1 MIENFIELIVLH
13 SQAVVHGI
21 KAIESSAAQIAFIV
35 DDNKKLLGIMTNG
48 DVRRFFLRGGTTDSG
63 ITDCMNRE
71 FRSVGPATT
80 REEVLKLFDL
90 GFRAVPVIDAEGVLT
105 DFVTP
110 DYFPPAEEKSVLAR
124 ARAPVRISFSGGGS
138 DLTYYFMH
146 NQGAVLHTTIGLY
159 AHTTLIPS
167 KGQHIRIIS
176 HDIDREENY
185 TSLRELLD
193 SPEKS
198 LLSSVVSVIRP
209 DFGFEL
215 FVHSDFPIGSGLGGS
230 SAVAISIVSAF
241 NELRLDKWTTYEVAE
256 LAFHA
261 ERLCFGINGGWQ
273 DQYAS
278 AFGGFNLIEFDG
290 KRNMVHSLRLE
301 TDTLNE
307 LEECLMLCDTGIK
320 HDSGQLHDIQH
331 KEFVESDR
339 QAQVQRMVDLSRQMH
354 KFLICGDL
362 KAFGNG
368 LHEAWVLKHSLSSA
382 ISDSHIDEI
391 YQSARDAG
399 VLGGKLLGAG
409 GGGFFLF
416 FVLPRNRAEVT
427 ARLKSRGCKLST
439 LRFEREGVKS
449 WRTKV
454 L

>member
-1 MIENFIELIVLH
+1 MIENFIDVIVQHEQL
-13 SQAVVHGI
+13 VVRGI
-21 KAIESSAAQIAFIV
+21 EAIESSAAQIAFIV
-35 DDNKKLLGIMTNG
+35 GSNQKLLGIMTNG
-48 DVRRFFLRGGTTDSG
+48 DVRRFLLRGGTTGSPV
-63 ITDCMNRE
+63 TECMNRE
-71 FRSVGPATT
+71 FHAVAKKSP

-90 GFRAVPVIDAEGVLT
+90 GYRAIPVIDDEGILI

-146 NQGAVLHTTIGLY
+146 QQGAVLHTTIGLY

-167 KGQHIRIIS
+167 KGPHIRIIS
-176 HDIDREENY
+176 HDTDREENY
-185 TSLRELLD
+185 VSLRELLD
-193 SPEKS
+193 SADKS
-198 LLSSVVSVIRP
+198 LLSAVVSVIRP

-261 ERLCFGINGGWQ
+261 ERLCFGISGGWQ

-320 HDSGQLHDIQH
+320 HDSSKLHDIQRQ
-331 KEFVESDR
+331 EFADSDR

-368 LHEAWVLKHSLSSA
+368 LHEAWLLKHSLSSA
-382 ISDSHIDEI
+382 ISDEHIDKI

-427 ARLKSRGCKLST
+427 ARLKSLGCKLST